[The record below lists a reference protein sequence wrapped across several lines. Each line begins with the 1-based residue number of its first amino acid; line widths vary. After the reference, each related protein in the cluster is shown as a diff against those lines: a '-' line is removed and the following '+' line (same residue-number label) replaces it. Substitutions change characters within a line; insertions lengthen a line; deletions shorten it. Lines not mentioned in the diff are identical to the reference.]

1 MSVIK
6 SRRNFEGSE
15 TAGTSRL
22 NKRLGFRSVTSVWN
36 ELPPESMQACEQMKL
51 LAYDRSTLSLAALAK
66 YFARLRA

>member
-22 NKRLGFRSVTSVWN
+22 NKRPGFRSVTSVWS
-36 ELPPESMQACEQMKL
+36 PPESMQACEQMKL